1 MTNVPIQNGPTRI
14 LGLDPGLRRTGWG
27 VVVAEGSRLR
37 WVAHG
42 VVAPPEGAPF
52 SERLLFLLEAVG
64 EVCAAHQCDEAAI
77 EEVFVNMNPAS
88 TLKLGHARAAVMLA
102 PARAGLSVA
111 EYSPNLIKKAVVG
124 AGHADKSQI
133 AFMVKRLLPSAGDVK
148 ADAADA
154 LAVAITHAQLRKR
167 AILTRAAGEDC
178 FMIGRLRGVLA
189 EVEADHCL
197 IDCAGVGYVVTCGA
211 RTLQRLPAPGDEATL
226 HIESSWSAEN
236 GPRLYGF
243 LTRDERHAFTTLT
256 GIQGVGPKAALSVL
270 DVLPPGELAGAVAR
284 DDKAA
289 IGRANGVGPKLALR
303 IVTELKGKSLGE
315 VSFTPGGAGVQ
326 AEAVAAVP
334 SVTGEA
340 VSALLGLGVAEV
352 NARRAVDQALIRLGE
367 AAELSAVIRAALQE
381 LGR

>member
-1 MTNVPIQNGPTRI
+1 MANETTRI

-27 VVVAEGSRLR
+27 VVAAEGSRLR
-37 WVAHG
+37 WIAHG
-42 VVAPPEGAPF
+42 VVAPPEAAPF
-52 SERLLFLLEAVG
+52 SERLLHLLEAIG
-64 EVCAAHQCDEAAI
+64 AVCAVHACDEAAI

-102 PARAGLSVA
+102 PARHGLGVA

-124 AGHADKSQI
+124 AGHADKAQI

-154 LAVAITHAQLRKR
+154 LAVAITHAQLRRR
-167 AILTRAAGEDC
+167 ALLIPPPSGEDRI
-178 FMIGRLRGVLA
+178 MIGRLRGVLA
-189 EVEADHCL
+189 EVEPDHCL
-197 IDCAGVGYVVTCGA
+197 IDCAGVGYVVACGA

-226 HIESSWSAEN
+226 HIESNWNAES

-243 LTRDERHAFTTLT
+243 LTRDERRAFTTLT

-270 DVLPPGELAGAVAR
+270 DVLPPGELAAAVAR
-284 DDKAA
+284 EDRAA
-289 IGRANGVGPKLALR
+289 VARANGVGPKLALR
-303 IVTELKGKSLGE
+303 IVTELKGKPLGE
-315 VSFTPGGAGVQ
+315 VSFTSSAAGVH
-326 AEAVAAVP
+326 AEVAPPVP

-352 NARRAVDQALIRLGE
+352 NARRAVDQALIRLGD
-367 AAELSAVIRAALQE
+367 AADLSAVIRAALQE